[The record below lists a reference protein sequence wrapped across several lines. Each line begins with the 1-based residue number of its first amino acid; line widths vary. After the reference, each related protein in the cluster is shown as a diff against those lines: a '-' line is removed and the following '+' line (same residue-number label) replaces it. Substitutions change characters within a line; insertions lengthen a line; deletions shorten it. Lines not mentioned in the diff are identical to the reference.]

1 MKIASSLF
9 VALSLVLFA
18 SSTSLSAEGPVNLV
32 MEDQFQNRCET
43 AALRGDVV
51 VLVYAG
57 RYGAEAAVELGGK
70 LHTHYHPT
78 AAGADPADGAKQ
90 PVIGIAGW
98 PAGVPVPDVHVIP
111 VACVPEVPKML
122 RGFVRSQ
129 IRKGSPHL
137 PVWLDYEDAMRK
149 GFGIVPDE
157 PNVLLID
164 TAGMPQGVN
173 AGQPDE
179 TKYAELLDAIDTLR
193 SQALPATRTAALPAP
208 PSR

>member
-1 MKIASSLF
+1 MNILKV
-9 VALSLVLFA
+9 VALIATVWATSVA
-18 SSTSLSAEGPVNLV
+18 SATEGPVCLV

-43 AALRGDVV
+43 ESLRGHVV

-57 RYGAEAAVELGGK
+57 RHGAEAAVELGRK

-78 AAGADPADGAKQ
+78 AATADPAERSKQ
-90 PVIGIAGW
+90 PVIGIPGW
-98 PAGVPVPDVHVIP
+98 PAAVPTPDVHVIP
-111 VACVPEVPKML
+111 IACVPEVPKML
-122 RGFVRSQ
+122 RGMVRSQ

-164 TAGMPQGVN
+164 TAGIARGVN
-173 AGQPDE
+173 AGNPDE
-179 TKYAELLDAIDTLR
+179 TKYAQLVEAIDTLR
-193 SQALPATRTAALPAP
+193 SQALPPTRTAAMPLPP
-208 PSR
+208 TR

>member
-1 MKIASSLF
+1 MNVLKV
-9 VALSLVLFA
+9 VAWTAAFFA
-18 SSTSLSAEGPVNLV
+18 STVASAAEGPVSLV

-43 AALRGDVV
+43 EALRGHVV

-57 RYGAEAAVELGGK
+57 RHGAEAAVELGRK

-78 AAGADPADGAKQ
+78 AATADPAERSKQ
-90 PVIGIAGW
+90 PVIGIPGW
-98 PAGVPVPDVHVIP
+98 PAEVAVPDVHVIP
-111 VACVPEVPKML
+111 IACVPEVPKML
-122 RGFVRSQ
+122 RGMVRSQ

-164 TAGMPQGVN
+164 TAGVARGVS
-173 AGQPDE
+173 AGKPDE
-179 TKYAELLDAIDTLR
+179 TKYNQLVEAIDTLR
-193 SQALPATRTAALPAP
+193 SQALPPARTAAVPLPP
-208 PSR
+208 TR